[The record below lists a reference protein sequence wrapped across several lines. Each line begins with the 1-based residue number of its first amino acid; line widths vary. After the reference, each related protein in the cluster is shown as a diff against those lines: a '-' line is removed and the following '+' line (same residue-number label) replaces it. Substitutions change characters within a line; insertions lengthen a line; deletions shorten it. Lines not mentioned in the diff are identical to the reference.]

1 MHVPFLDLKAQYQ
14 TIKPEIKQAVDEVLE
29 SQHFILGP
37 KVEELEEKIAEYSGT
52 DYAVGVSS
60 GSDALL
66 ISLMALDV
74 KPGDEIITTP
84 FTFFATA
91 GVIARLQ
98 AKPVFVDIDPAT
110 YNIAPDLI
118 ENAITSRTVG
128 IIPVHLFGQCADMDL
143 ILNIAKRHN
152 LFVLEDAAQSIG
164 AEYHSK
170 RAGTMGDCGIY
181 SFFPSKNLGG
191 LGDGGMVVTS
201 NKTLYD
207 KLKVLRVHGS
217 KPKYFHK
224 IVGGNFRLDAIQ
236 AAPLTV
242 KLQYLDNWSEKRREN
257 AAVYDEAFNQSDIV
271 QKGFLQTPEPIYAD
285 TRDLNYHIYN
295 QYTIRAA
302 DRDKLKAQLS
312 EKGIGTCIYYPC
324 CLHLQDC
331 FSELNY
337 NEADL
342 PHAEIAAQDV
352 LSLPIYPELTEE
364 QQHYVI
370 DNVVS
375 FYDQ

>member
-1 MHVPFLDLKAQYQ
+1 MNVPFLDLKAQYQ

-29 SQHFILGP
+29 SQYFILGP
-37 KVEELEEKIAEYSGT
+37 KVEKLEEKIAAYSGT

-110 YNIAPDLI
+110 YNIDPDRI
-118 ENAITSRTVG
+118 ENAITPRTVG
-128 IIPVHLFGQCADMDL
+128 VIPVHLFGQCAEMDL
-143 ILNIAKRHN
+143 ILHIAKRHN

-164 AEYHSK
+164 AEYQSK

-201 NKTLYD
+201 NKALYD

-224 IVGGNFRLDAIQ
+224 VVGGNFRLDAIQ

-257 AAVYDEAFNQSDIV
+257 AAVYDDYFRQSGLS

-295 QYTIRAA
+295 QYTIRCA
-302 DRDKLKAQLS
+302 DRDKLKARLK
-312 EKGIGTCIYYPC
+312 ENGIGTCIYYPC

-375 FYDQ
+375 FYE

>member
-14 TIKPEIKQAVDEVLE
+14 TIKPEIRQAVDEVLE
-29 SQHFILGP
+29 SQYFILGP
-37 KVEELEEKIAEYSGT
+37 KVEELEEKVAAYSGT

-98 AKPVFVDIDPAT
+98 AKPVFVDIDPTT

-118 ENAITSRTVG
+118 ENAITPRTVG
-128 IIPVHLFGQCADMDL
+128 IIPVHLFGQCAEMDL
-143 ILNIAKRHN
+143 IVNIAKRHN

-164 AEYHSK
+164 AEYQGK
-170 RAGTMGDCGIY
+170 CAGTMGDCGIF

-191 LGDGGMVVTS
+191 LGDGGMVVTN

-207 KLKVLRVHGS
+207 KLKTLRVHGS

-236 AAPLTV
+236 AAPLLV
-242 KLQYLDNWSEKRREN
+242 KLKYLDNWSEKRREN
-257 AAVYDEAFNQSDIV
+257 AAAYDDQFNQSGLS

-285 TRDLNYHIYN
+285 TPDLNYHIYN

-302 DRDKLKAQLS
+302 DRDKLQAYLKD
-312 EKGIGTCIYYPC
+312 KGIGTCIYYPC
-324 CLHLQDC
+324 CLHLQEC
-331 FSELNY
+331 FSDLNY
-337 NEADL
+337 KEADL

-352 LSLPIYPELTEE
+352 LSLPIYPELTQA
-364 QQHYVI
+364 QQDYVI
-370 DNVVS
+370 ENVVS
-375 FYDQ
+375 FYE